1 MPDMGI
7 APWPILLYRLD
18 MEERTMLTQ
27 TDSRRRIT
35 LPPATGIK
43 PGDTVEIE
51 VLEDGRIL
59 LIPVE
64 TIPRHQLW
72 AWTAESKQAI
82 TQSLADPRPSE
93 SVESSEAA
101 SVVAKRWADED

>member
-1 MPDMGI
+1 
-7 APWPILLYRLD
+7 
-18 MEERTMLTQ
+18 MLTQ

-43 PGDTVEIE
+43 PGDTVDIE

-64 TIPRHQLW
+64 PVPRHQLW
-72 AWTAESKQAI
+72 AWTVETKEAI
-82 TQSLADPRPSE
+82 SRSLTDTRPSE
-93 SVESSEAA
+93 TVETAEEAET
-101 SVVAKRWADED
+101 VANRWSGED

>member
-1 MPDMGI
+1 
-7 APWPILLYRLD
+7 
-18 MEERTMLTQ
+18 MLTQ

-43 PGDTVEIE
+43 PGDTVDIE

-64 TIPRHQLW
+64 PVPRHQLW
-72 AWTAESKQAI
+72 AWTAESKAAI
-82 TQSLADPRPSE
+82 TRSLTDTRPSE
-93 SVESSEAA
+93 TVETTEDTEK
-101 SVVAKRWADED
+101 VANRWSGED

>member
-1 MPDMGI
+1 
-7 APWPILLYRLD
+7 
-18 MEERTMLTQ
+18 MLTQ

-64 TIPRHQLW
+64 PVPRHQLW
-72 AWTAESKQAI
+72 AWTAESKEAI
-82 TQSLADPRPSE
+82 TRSLTDTRPSE
-93 SVESSEAA
+93 KIETEEEADQ
-101 SVVAKRWADED
+101 VAKRWSGED

>member
-1 MPDMGI
+1 
-7 APWPILLYRLD
+7 
-18 MEERTMLTQ
+18 MEEQNMLTQ

-35 LPPATGIK
+35 LPPTTGIK

-59 LIPVE
+59 LIPME

-82 TQSLADPRPSE
+82 VRSLEDPRPSE
-93 SVESSEAA
+93 VVETAEAA
-101 SVVAKRWADED
+101 RDVAKRWADED

>member
-1 MPDMGI
+1 
-7 APWPILLYRLD
+7 
-18 MEERTMLTQ
+18 MLTQ

-35 LPPATGIK
+35 LPPSTGIK
-43 PGDTVEIE
+43 PGEVVEIE

-82 TQSLADPRPSE
+82 TRSLEDPRPSE
-93 SVESSEAA
+93 IVESADEA
-101 SVVAKRWADED
+101 SSTAKRWADED

>member
-1 MPDMGI
+1 
-7 APWPILLYRLD
+7 
-18 MEERTMLTQ
+18 MLIQ

-43 PGDTVEIE
+43 PGDTVDIE

-64 TIPRHQLW
+64 PIPRHQFW
-72 AWTAESKQAI
+72 AWTNKSKAAI
-82 TQSLADPRPSE
+82 TQSLTAPCPSE
-93 SVESSEAA
+93 TIETAEEAEK
-101 SVVAKRWADED
+101 VAKRWSGED

>member
-1 MPDMGI
+1 
-7 APWPILLYRLD
+7 
-18 MEERTMLTQ
+18 MLTQ

-51 VLEDGRIL
+51 VLEDGRIM

-72 AWTAESKQAI
+72 AWTADSKQSI
-82 TQSLADPRPSE
+82 TKSLEDPRPSE
-93 SVESSEAA
+93 IVETADTA
-101 SVVAKRWADED
+101 RDVAKRWTDED

>member
-1 MPDMGI
+1 
-7 APWPILLYRLD
+7 
-18 MEERTMLTQ
+18 MLTQ

-64 TIPRHQLW
+64 AIPRHQLW
-72 AWTAESKQAI
+72 AWTAGSKQAI
-82 TQSLADPRPSE
+82 TKSLEDPR
-93 SVESSEAA
+93 SSEIVETADTA
-101 SVVAKRWADED
+101 RDVAKRWTDED

>member
-1 MPDMGI
+1 
-7 APWPILLYRLD
+7 
-18 MEERTMLTQ
+18 MEEQNMLTQ

-59 LIPVE
+59 LIPME

-72 AWTAESKQAI
+72 AWTADSKQAI
-82 TQSLADPRPSE
+82 VQSLEDPRPSE
-93 SVESSEAA
+93 AVETAEAA
-101 SVVAKRWADED
+101 SNVAKRWANED